1 VKDNAYTLLYAF
13 VLGTT
18 CALLLTAMAEFTRP
32 YAEDNAKAEKTLNIL
47 KVLGIPFEEG
57 TDAAGLLEISKENVK
72 EKKSGDVTLYEYAPS
87 SSGGKVVAAAIPF
100 EGPGLW
106 GPIKGFL
113 AFEPDMR
120 TIKGVTFYEQEE
132 TPGLGGEIVTE
143 DFRSLFAG
151 KSIIDKAG
159 NVGIAIKEGGGELI
173 NGVDALS
180 GATMTC
186 DKVQEM
192 LNKAIIKI
200 VENE

>member
-1 VKDNAYTLLYAF
+1 MKGNLYTLLYAF
-13 VLGTT
+13 VLGTI
-18 CALLLTAMAEFTRP
+18 CALLLTAMAEFTKP
-32 YAEDNAKAEKTLNIL
+32 YEEDNAKAEETFNIL

-72 EKKSGDVTLYEYAPS
+72 EKKSGNLTLYEYAPA

-113 AFEPDMR
+113 ALKPDMR

-132 TPGLGGEIVTE
+132 TPGLGGDIVT
-143 DFRSLFAG
+143 DAFRNRFAG
-151 KSIIDKAG
+151 KSIMDGSGKAG
-159 NVGIAIKEGGGELI
+159 IVIRGGGSELI
-173 NGVDALS
+173 NGVDAIS

-192 LNKAIIKI
+192 LNEAIVKI